1 MILRSRTAQNLELF
15 MRFILLLFL
24 SVWFSIVPGIG
35 QEDAAQD
42 TTVEE
47 EIKYWSYSNLG
58 NIYLAQIAYSD
69 YWKGS
74 GYNNINLWGDF
85 DWKAIYKKDN
95 SNFTYNFN
103 VQYGLMKR
111 NGQSWIKNRDKL
123 EMSGNYGHQFS
134 NRMFLS
140 GLMNMRTFL
149 SNSYTID
156 KQGMR
161 QSKNGSFF
169 APVTFDIGSGLNL
182 KTLEP
187 VEGKEKKHPTNKLD
201 IYYTPINSKITIATD
216 SILAAQY
223 LPEKHRAKGYRM
235 ELGSLI
241 KIVAQFQLLEN
252 VTLHSKADF
261 FTNHL
266 AKFGNFDVNI
276 ESKILMKVN
285 KTISV
290 NILGN
295 LIYDED
301 ILFDI
306 VNEDGEPTG
315 NKGPRTQLSE
325 SINVGITHSF

>member
-1 MILRSRTAQNLELF
+1 
-15 MRFILLLFL
+15 MRFILLLLVFICL
-24 SVWFSIVPGIG
+24 SGFRCYG
-35 QEDAAQD
+35 QEEAEQD

-47 EIKYWSYSNLG
+47 EVKYWSFSNIG
-58 NIYLAQIAYSD
+58 NIYLAQIAYSE

-85 DWKAIYKKDN
+85 DWKAIYKKDK

-140 GLMNMRTFL
+140 GLATMRTFL
-149 SNSYTID
+149 SNSYKID
-156 KQGMR
+156 KEGMR
-161 QSKNGSFF
+161 QTKNGSFF
-169 APVTFDIGSGLNL
+169 SPLTFDIGSGLNY
-182 KTLEP
+182 KSLEP
-187 VEGKEKKHPTNKLD
+187 REGQEKKNPNNKLD
-201 IYYTPINSKITIATD
+201 IYYTPINSKITIAPD
-216 SILAAQY
+216 SVLAAQY
-223 LPEKHRAKGYRM
+223 LPEKYRAKGYRV
-235 ELGSLI
+235 ELGSLV
-241 KIVAQFQLLEN
+241 KIVAQFQLMEN
-252 VTLHSKADF
+252 VTLLSKADF

-266 AKFGNFDVNI
+266 DQFGNFDVNL
-276 ESKILMKVN
+276 ESQILMKVN

-315 NKGPRTQLSE
+315 SKGPRTQFSE

>member
-1 MILRSRTAQNLELF
+1 M
-15 MRFILLLFL
+15 
-24 SVWFSIVPGIG
+24 FSNYQLYG
-35 QEDAAQD
+35 QEETAQD

-47 EIKYWSYSNLG
+47 KVKYWSFTNLS
-58 NIYLAQIAYSD
+58 NIYLAQIAYSE

-85 DWKAIYKKDN
+85 DWKAIFKKDN

-103 VQYGLMKR
+103 IQYGLMKR
-111 NGQSWIKNRDKL
+111 SEQSWIKNRDKL

-140 GLMNMRTFL
+140 ALANMRTFI
-149 SNSYTID
+149 SNSYNID
-156 KQGMR
+156 KEGIR
-161 QSKNGSFF
+161 QNKNGSFF
-169 APVTFDIGSGLNL
+169 SPITFDIGSGLNL
-182 KTLEP
+182 KTLEA
-187 VEGKEKKHPTNKLD
+187 VEGREKKNPNNKLD

-223 LPEKHRAKGYRM
+223 LPEKFRPKGYRM
-235 ELGSLI
+235 ELGSLV
-241 KIVAQFQLLEN
+241 KIVGQFQLLEN

-290 NILGN
+290 NILAN

-306 VNEDGEPTG
+306 VDENGELTG
-315 NKGPRTQLSE
+315 HKGPRTQFSE

>member
-1 MILRSRTAQNLELF
+1 
-15 MRFILLLFL
+15 MRLFL
-24 SVWFSIVPGIG
+24 LIFSLVCFYSTNGFS
-35 QEDAAQD
+35 QEEVSQD
-42 TTVEE
+42 TTQEE
-47 EIKYWSYSNLG
+47 EVKYWSFTNLG

-85 DWKAIYKKDN
+85 DWKAIYKKN
-95 SNFTYNFN
+95 RSNFTYNFN

-149 SNSYTID
+149 SNSYKIN

-161 QSKNGSFF
+161 QTQNGSFF
-169 APVTFDIGSGLNL
+169 SPLTFDVGSGLNY
-182 KTLEP
+182 KALEP
-187 VEGKEKKHPTNKLD
+187 DEGEKKKNPKNKLD
-201 IYYTPINSKITIATD
+201 IYYTPINSKITVATD

-223 LPEKHRAKGYRM
+223 LPEKYRAKGYRV

-241 KIVAQFQLLEN
+241 KIVAQFQLMDN
-252 VTLHSKADF
+252 ITLKSKADF

-266 AKFGNFDVNI
+266 DQFGNFDVNI
-276 ESKILMKVN
+276 ESQLLMKVN

-295 LIYDED
+295 LVYDED

-306 VNEDGEPTG
+306 ANEDGELTG
-315 NKGPRTQLSE
+315 NKGPRTQFSE

>member
-1 MILRSRTAQNLELF
+1 
-15 MRFILLLFL
+15 MRFILLLFI
-24 SVWFSIVPGIG
+24 SVMFSVSQASG
-35 QEDAAQD
+35 QEEATQD
-42 TTVEE
+42 TAVEE
-47 EIKYWSYSNLG
+47 EIKYWSYSNLA
-58 NIYLAQIAYSD
+58 NVYLAQIAYSD

-140 GLMNMRTFL
+140 ALMNMRTFL

-156 KQGMR
+156 KEGIR
-161 QSKNGSFF
+161 GTKNGSFF
-169 APVTFDIGSGLNL
+169 SPITFDIGSGLNL

-187 VEGKEKKHPTNKLD
+187 VQGQEKKHPSNKLD
-201 IYYTPINSKITIATD
+201 IYYTPINSKITIAPD
-216 SILAAQY
+216 SVLAAQY
-223 LPEKHRAKGYRM
+223 LPEKYRAKGYRM

-252 VTLHSKADF
+252 VTFHSKADF

-285 KTISV
+285 KSISV

-306 VNEDGEPTG
+306 VNDDGEPTG
-315 NKGPRTQLSE
+315 RKGPRTQFSE

>member
-1 MILRSRTAQNLELF
+1 
-15 MRFILLLFL
+15 MRIIFLLFL
-24 SVWFSIVPGIG
+24 SFSLITANGYG
-35 QEDAAQD
+35 QEETAPD
-42 TTVEE
+42 TTQVEE
-47 EIKYWSYSNLG
+47 VKYWSYSNLG

-85 DWKAIYKKDN
+85 DWKAIYKKNN

-149 SNSYTID
+149 SNSYKID
-156 KQGMR
+156 KEGMR
-161 QSKNGSFF
+161 QTKNGSFF
-169 APVTFDIGSGLNL
+169 SPLTFDLGSGLNY
-182 KTLEP
+182 KALEP
-187 VEGKEKKHPTNKLD
+187 VEGQEKKNKNNKLD
-201 IYYTPINSKITIATD
+201 IYYTPINSKVTVATD
-216 SILAAQY
+216 SVLAAQY
-223 LPEKHRAKGYRM
+223 LPEKYRAKGYRV

-241 KIVAQFQLLEN
+241 KIVAQFQLMEN
-252 VTLHSKADF
+252 VTLQSKADF

-266 AKFGNFDVNI
+266 QKFGNFDVNL
-276 ESKILMKVN
+276 ESRLLMKVN

-295 LIYDED
+295 LVYDED

-306 VNEDGEPTG
+306 VDEDGELTG
-315 NKGPRTQLSE
+315 HQGPRTQFSE